1 MEAVFDFFELI
12 VGLTLAATGFV
23 AGRLIERR
31 HYASIRR
38 RERQLAGILVF
49 AMRFPPPTLAA
60 SASRLVAGSVVIA
73 DDYFKSLVAGLQSF
87 FGGRL
92 RSYESLVDRA
102 RREAVLRMKA
112 EARGLGARM
121 IVNVKFQTF
130 AVPGRRPGSTR
141 AVEVLAYGTA
151 ISTAGTAI
159 SAAKR

>member
-1 MEAVFDFFELI
+1 MQVLFEYAELFLGIALAVTGLV
-12 VGLTLAATGFV
+12 VG
-23 AGRLIERR
+23 RWIERR

-38 RERQLAGILVF
+38 RERQFADILIF
-49 AMRFPPPTLAA
+49 AVRFPPPRLAA
-60 SASRLVAGSVVIA
+60 PTATLVAGSVVIC

-112 EARGLGARM
+112 QARQAGAGM

-130 AVPGRRPGSTR
+130 SIPGRRAGSTR

-151 ISTAGTAI
+151 VAQPART
-159 SAAKR
+159 